1 MCGMPLH
8 SLTGKPLHHVWKEH
22 MNNNLELHRKLELC
36 LRLGCYLEDI
46 LNLHPD
52 DYVLPGV
59 IMCRPATH
67 SLLGKCLKDELHIHS
82 A

>member
-1 MCGMPLH
+1 MWHALVH

-22 MNNNLELHRKLELC
+22 MNYNLELHRKLELC

-46 LNLHPD
+46 LNLYPD

-59 IMCRPATH
+59 SMCAV
-67 SLLGKCLKDELHIHS
+67 LLHKVYSGKMS
-82 A
+82 